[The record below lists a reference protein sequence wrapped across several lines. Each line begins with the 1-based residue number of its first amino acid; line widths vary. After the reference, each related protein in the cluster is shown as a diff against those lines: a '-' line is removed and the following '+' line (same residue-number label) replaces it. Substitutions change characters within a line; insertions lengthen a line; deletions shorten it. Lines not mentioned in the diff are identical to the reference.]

1 MFRAFVFCQIVTGL
15 ILNLMLYYVCVAL
28 NGFPFNSDRRS
39 LSKYTYYIFS
49 SVLIVMMKMLM
60 IIILFILEHVEDQ
73 GCFPFALSIW
83 VEILGENIQCCS
95 LFKRK
100 MEISQNVLV
109 SIIGKYAKKRKNAP
123 IKPVAYNFRNVSNG
137 MVCTL
142 SCSNQN
148 FQVFLVNGKCPRF
161 LFSLKPTITI
171 IDLI

>member
-1 MFRAFVFCQIVTGL
+1 M
-15 ILNLMLYYVCVAL
+15 
-28 NGFPFNSDRRS
+28 
-39 LSKYTYYIFS
+39 FS
-49 SVLIVMMKMLM
+49 SVLIVIMKMLM

-73 GCFPFALSIW
+73 GCCHLH
-83 VEILGENIQCCS
+83 IQCCS
-95 LFKRK
+95 LSKCK

-109 SIIGKYAKKRKNAP
+109 SIIVKFTKKRKNAL

-148 FQVFLVNGKCPRF
+148 FQVFLVNGKRPRF

-171 IDLI
+171 IDSI